1 MFFGLIACRELVPDL
16 DVMAEYVQQE
26 LQTLLAT
33 LASVRTDGRARQ
45 PRARTMKSPPSTLA
59 TRTSKGPGGM
69 NPGDKAP
76 DFELPDQD
84 GKPRKLSELLANG
97 PVVLFFYPAAM
108 TTGCTKESCHFRDL
122 SAEFAAA
129 GAQIVGISKD
139 DRRQA
144 GSSSP
149 TSTRSAIRCC
159 PTPIGPS
166 PRPSGSSAGGQ
177 SITPVQRAT
186 FVINTDGTIRDVIKS
201 EVKMDVH
208 ADKALESLKAG

>member
-1 MFFGLIACRELVPDL
+1 
-16 DVMAEYVQQE
+16 
-26 LQTLLAT
+26 
-33 LASVRTDGRARQ
+33 
-45 PRARTMKSPPSTLA
+45 
-59 TRTSKGPGGM
+59 M

-76 DFELPDQD
+76 DFDLPDQD
-84 GKPRKLSELLANG
+84 GTQRKLSDLLANG

-122 SAEFAAA
+122 STEFAAV

-139 DRRQA
+139 TVDKQQEFATKHSFGYPLLSDTDRSVATAYGVKR
-144 GSSSP
+144 G
-149 TSTRSAIRCC
+149 RL
-159 PTPIGPS
+159 
-166 PRPSGSSAGGQ
+166 

-208 ADKALESLKAG
+208 ADKALELLKAA